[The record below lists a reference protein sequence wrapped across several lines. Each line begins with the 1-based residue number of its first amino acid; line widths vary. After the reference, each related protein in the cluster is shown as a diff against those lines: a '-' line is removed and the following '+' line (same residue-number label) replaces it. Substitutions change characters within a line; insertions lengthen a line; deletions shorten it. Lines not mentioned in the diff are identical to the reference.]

1 MIITEHFSFIMTYFR
16 KEIVICPYSLSCNS
30 IYKFS
35 EWDVKKKIS
44 KIPSLR
50 GISNIQNI
58 ISFKNKYVRPK
69 NYFFFHF

>member
-35 EWDVKKKIS
+35 EWDVKKKSPKFHLLEVSQIYRTLS
-44 KIPSLR
+44 LLKI
-50 GISNIQNI
+50 NT
-58 ISFKNKYVRPK
+58 
-69 NYFFFHF
+69 